1 MIQYHQLLLD
11 VLNNGRIKSDRT
23 GTGTISLFGTQ
34 SRYNLLNELPV
45 LTTKKVALRA
55 VIHEL
60 LWIISGSTNIK
71 YLKDNNVK
79 IWNEWADKNGDLG
92 PVYGEMWR
100 SFPSACVNSFS
111 VDQLQNVIDEIKTNP
126 ISRRLIVSSWHPDL
140 LPDVNYSPSE
150 NAYRGYQAL
159 PPCHTMFQFI
169 TIPMSLTERSD
180 WCIKNNVKGLSLT
193 DPKIPKYYLS
203 CQLYQRSA
211 DLFLGVPFNIT
222 SYAILTYIVAKLTN
236 TVPYEFIHTLGDAH
250 IYTNHVDQV
259 EELLS
264 RVPYNNP
271 TLSFSEKSKS
281 YTGIDEFKFKDIIIN
296 NYKHHPIIKAPVA
309 V

>member
-1 MIQYHQLLLD
+1 

-23 GTGTISLFGTQ
+23 GTGTISLFGAQ

-60 LWIISGSTNIK
+60 LWIISGNTNIK

-79 IWNEWADKNGDLG
+79 IWNEWADKHGHLG
-92 PVYGEMWR
+92 PIYGEMWR
-100 SFPSACVNSFS
+100 SFPSACVNSSS

-150 NAYRGYQAL
+150 NAFRGNQAL

-180 WCIKNNVKGLSLT
+180 WCIKNNVKGVSLT

-236 TVPYEFIHTLGDAH
+236 TVPYEFVHTLGDAH

-264 RVPYNNP
+264 RVPYDNP

-281 YTGIDEFKFKDIIIN
+281 YTDINEFRFKDIIIDD
-296 NYKHHPIIKAPVA
+296 YKHHPIIKAPVA